1 MSAVLG
7 ALAVALLAIL
17 ATPDPALA
25 FSMVAVIET
34 QTRGPLTCGSTAR
47 GLEGTQPLLGVSDEF
62 VFPSELAGGE
72 PGAVLQVKPVVVIK
86 EVDRCS
92 PPLFAAMMAR
102 ETITRVEIRLY
113 DRQGVHFFTIRL
125 ENARVTRMSRTVRQQ
140 GLHEEVAFAFQVIH
154 LIDERTGATA
164 SHDFA
169 S

>member
-1 MSAVLG
+1 MATVLG
-7 ALAVALLAIL
+7 VLAIALTALLAV
-17 ATPDPALA
+17 PDPAEA

-34 QTRGPLTCGSTAR
+34 QSRGSLRCGSPTQGPA
-47 GLEGTQPLLGVSDEF
+47 GTQPLLGLSDEF
-62 VFPSELAGGE
+62 VVPVELAGGDT
-72 PGAVLQVKPVVVIK
+72 AVAPQVRPVVLIK
-86 EVDRCS
+86 EIDRCS

-102 ETITRVEIRLY
+102 EPVTRVEIRLY

-125 ENARVTRMSRTVRQQ
+125 ENARVTRMSRTVRQH

-169 S
+169 G

>member
-1 MSAVLG
+1 
-7 ALAVALLAIL
+7 
-17 ATPDPALA
+17 
-25 FSMVAVIET
+25 MVAVIET

-62 VFPSELAGGE
+62 VFPAELAGGDA
-72 PGAVLQVKPVVVIK
+72 GAAPQVKPVVLIK

-92 PPLFAAMMAR
+92 PPLFAAMMAQ
-102 ETITRVEIRLY
+102 EPITRVEIRLY

-125 ENARVTRMSRTVRQQ
+125 ENARVTRMSRTVRQH

-154 LIDERTGATA
+154 LIDERTGTSA

-169 S
+169 G